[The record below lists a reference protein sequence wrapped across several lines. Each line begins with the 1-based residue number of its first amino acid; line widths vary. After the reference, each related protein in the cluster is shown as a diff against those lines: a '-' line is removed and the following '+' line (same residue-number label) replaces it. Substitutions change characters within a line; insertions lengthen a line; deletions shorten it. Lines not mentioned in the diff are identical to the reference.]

1 MSVFKRNGSGNYYI
15 QFNYRGK
22 TYVKSSRSTNK
33 RTAERMER
41 EWRDQIHAM
50 MEMGE
55 RQRITLRDA
64 LEGFN
69 ESKKNTASE
78 RFALHAANV
87 LNEYFPTHLNLDE
100 IQPWHLTKFKSLREQ
115 GDSAAQT
122 IKHNFQALRG
132 TCQ

>member
-1 MSVFKRNGSGNYYI
+1 
-15 QFNYRGK
+15 
-22 TYVKSSRSTNK
+22 
-33 RTAERMER
+33 MER

-55 RQRITLRDA
+55 RQRITRDA
-64 LEGFN
+64 LEGFK

>member
-22 TYVKSSRSTNK
+22 TYVKSSRSTKK

-55 RQRITLRDA
+55 RARLTLKDA
-64 LEGFN
+64 LDGYVKDRVN
-69 ESKKNTASE
+69 TPSAKN
-78 RFALHAANV
+78 
-87 LNEYFPTHLNLDE
+87 
-100 IQPWHLTKFKSLREQ
+100 I
-115 GDSAAQT
+115 
-122 IKHNFQALRG
+122 
-132 TCQ
+132 

>member
-50 MEMGE
+50 MEMG
-55 RQRITLRDA
+55 
-64 LEGFN
+64 
-69 ESKKNTASE
+69 
-78 RFALHAANV
+78 
-87 LNEYFPTHLNLDE
+87 
-100 IQPWHLTKFKSLREQ
+100 
-115 GDSAAQT
+115 
-122 IKHNFQALRG
+122 
-132 TCQ
+132 